1 MKCKYQA
8 GTESLLLLRVWVWT
22 EGHHRRHLF
31 NQEEVIGMIIVI
43 ISWFT
48 TRMPTVQGCGYTLSM
63 ILVHTCCVELFG
75 RKRQRFFSYVGELRI
90 IMLRHL
96 GVRGGRDV

>member
-8 GTESLLLLRVWVWT
+8 GTESSAAACVGVDG
-22 EGHHRRHLF
+22 GHHRRHLF
-31 NQEEVIGMIIVI
+31 NQEEVIGMIIVF

-63 ILVHTCCVELFG
+63 ILVALSCLA
-75 RKRQRFFSYVGELRI
+75 
-90 IMLRHL
+90 
-96 GVRGGRDV
+96 GRDKDSLVILGGCA